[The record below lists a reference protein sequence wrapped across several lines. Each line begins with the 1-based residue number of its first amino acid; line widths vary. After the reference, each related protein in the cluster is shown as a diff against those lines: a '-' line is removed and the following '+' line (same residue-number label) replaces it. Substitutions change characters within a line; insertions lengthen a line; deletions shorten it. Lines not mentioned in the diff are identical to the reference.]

1 MDKRLIE
8 RYAHKLWALAANL
21 STEAARAGAN
31 GKGYAVINWELR
43 KLANALFDADE
54 AQAIEIAREMRL
66 LSLNGVLEMMRVE
79 EKAPGTNKAIAVCVT
94 DIIEL
99 MNEFIG
105 ASTGVSIQPSLLPA
119 PSEPIQS
126 INVVSKLVPF
136 SVGGVP
142 LIESAEFVRE
152 VFQVS
157 AKSLAEGSVTLRGAK
172 YPLVKLAD
180 INCGERVTVLLIQRG
195 KQPVAVPIDD
205 SDLYVV
211 NLAPIG
217 KAVPPAPAHKFAE
230 YARECWNAEGGGQF
244 VFVDWDKFA

>member
-1 MDKRLIE
+1 MEQRLIE

-31 GKGYAVINWELR
+31 GKGYAVINWDVR
-43 KLANALFDADE
+43 KLANALFDADAE
-54 AQAIEIAREMRL
+54 QANDIAREMRL
-66 LSLNGVLEMMRVE
+66 LSFNGVLEIMRVE
-79 EKAPGTNKAIAVCVT
+79 EKAPGTNKAITVCII

-105 ASTGVSIQPSLLPA
+105 ALTGITVQPSLLPA

-136 SVGGVP
+136 SIGGIP
-142 LIESAEFVRE
+142 LVESAEFVRE

-157 AKSLAEGSVTLRGAK
+157 TKSLADGTLTLRGAEH
-172 YPLVKLAD
+172 PLVKLAD
-180 INCGERVTVLLIQRG
+180 VNCGERVTVLLIQRG
-195 KQPVAVPIDD
+195 AKLVAVPIDD

-217 KAVPPAPAHKFAE
+217 RAVPPAPSHTFAE

-244 VFVDWDKFA
+244 VFIDWAKFA